1 MADGGEAAP
10 GDGHPAEEPSQIY
23 DQDFFLALATKGKYT
38 WNAWRRIP
46 ANKGVCVTFA
56 GVDFSEAP
64 RDRIDFSGFEFG
76 DSANFSRCKWQGV
89 EWVETPEAF
98 KPGRACFTGAT
109 FGVSASFAGAAF
121 GAFAGFTGVTFGYGA
136 FFHGAAFGGGAR
148 FDGAAFGD
156 KATFDGAAFGD
167 KATFA
172 GATFGDE
179 ATFAGAAFG
188 DKATFDGAAFGS
200 FVRFTGAAF
209 GAHATFDGAAFGVMA
224 CFDGAAFGGGARFD
238 SAAFANIAIFSHA
251 AFGDKATFA
260 GATFGS
266 GTTFAF
272 AAFGL
277 QASFAGAAFGARTDF
292 SRTHFKGGGLFTG
305 KSEEQWARDVAR
317 ALWMDEKAR
326 AALEKR
332 HKDSWEATGSRL
344 DRFLTIS
351 FSRARFDG
359 IAVFSGR
366 SFEET
371 ADFTNARFYYPPDFG
386 TTANVSRI
394 DFTGV
399 HIGFVPLGRR
409 AWTNDTQIPVRLRCL
424 RKIAEDTKNHD
435 LARDLY
441 IEERKA
447 ERGLYWRQLSDD
459 LKKAP
464 EELRKK
470 LEFIDEHQRDVWSNW
485 RHRARARNAHRVGIA
500 VKIARLFVHLLCI
513 AVVGVYWALA
523 DYGRSFMRTAAWL
536 VSSGFS
542 FTDVTARS
550 SRR

>member
-1 MADGGEAAP
+1 MAYEK
-10 GDGHPAEEPSQIY
+10 Y
-23 DQDFFLALATKGKYT
+23 DQTFFLDLAAKGKYT

-46 ANKGVCVTFA
+46 ANKGVRVTFA
-56 GVDFSEAP
+56 GINFSEAP
-64 RDRIDFSGFEFG
+64 RDKIDFSGFEFG
-76 DSANFSRCKWQGV
+76 DRANFTGCKWRGV

-109 FGVSASFAGAAF
+109 FGGLASFA
-121 GAFAGFTGVTFGYGA
+121 
-136 FFHGAAFGGGAR
+136 GAAFGGGAR
-148 FDGAAFGD
+148 FDGTAFGD

-172 GATFGDE
+172 GAAFDS
-179 ATFAGAAFG
+179 FA
-188 DKATFDGAAFGS
+188 
-200 FVRFTGAAF
+200 RFTGVAF

-224 CFDGAAFGGGARFD
+224 CFDGVAFGDEATFAGAAFG
-238 SAAFANIAIFSHA
+238 NIAIFSHA

-266 GTTFAF
+266 GT
-272 AAFGL
+272 
-277 QASFAGAAFGARTDF
+277 SFAGAAFGLMARFAGAAFGDRTDF
-292 SRTHFKGGGLFTG
+292 SRTHFKGGSIFTG
-305 KSEEQWARDVAR
+305 KSEEQWARDVAS
-317 ALWMDEKAR
+317 ALWMDEEAR

-332 HKDSWEATGSRL
+332 HKDSWETTGSRL

-366 SFEET
+366 SFEKT
-371 ADFTNARFYYPPDFG
+371 ADFTKARFYYPPDFDA
-386 TTANVSRI
+386 TTNASRI

-409 AWTNDTQIPVRLRCL
+409 AWTKDTQIPVRLRRL

-447 ERGLYWRQLSDD
+447 ERGLYWRQLSDE

-470 LEFIDEHQRDVWSNW
+470 LDSIDEQQREVWSNR
-485 RHRARARNAHRVGIA
+485 RHRARARNAHRLGIA
-500 VKIARLFVHLLCI
+500 VKIARLFVHLLWI
-513 AVVGVYWALA
+513 AVIGFYWALA
-523 DYGRSFMRTAAWL
+523 DYGRSFARPGAWL
-536 VSSGFS
+536 GLSGYS
-542 FTDVTARS
+542 FYRLYLWILAALMAKASPSDMDRYK
-550 SRR
+550 

>member
-1 MADGGEAAP
+1 MADEK
-10 GDGHPAEEPSQIY
+10 Y
-23 DQDFFLALATKGKYT
+23 DQAFFLDLAAKGKYT
-38 WNAWRRIP
+38 WNAWRRVP
-46 ANKGVCVTFA
+46 ANKGVRVTFA

-64 RDRIDFSGFEFG
+64 RDGIDFSGFEFG
-76 DSANFSRCKWQGV
+76 DSANFSQCKWRGV
-89 EWVETPEAF
+89 NWVETPEAF

-109 FGVSASFAGAAF
+109 FGGLASFAGAAF
-121 GAFAGFTGVTFGYGA
+121 GTYAGFTGVTFGYGA
-136 FFHGAAFGGGAR
+136 LFDGAAFGGGAR

-156 KATFDGAAFGD
+156 KATFDGAAFGVMACFD
-167 KATFA
+167 GAAFGNIATFSH
-172 GATFGDE
+172 
-179 ATFAGAAFG
+179 AAFG
-188 DKATFDGAAFGS
+188 DKATFASAAFDS
-200 FVRFTGAAF
+200 FARFTGAAF

-224 CFDGAAFGGGARFD
+224 CFDGAAFGDEATF
-238 SAAFANIAIFSHA
+238 AFAALGNIAIFSHA

-305 KSEEQWARDVAR
+305 KSEEQWARDVAS
-317 ALWMDEKAR
+317 ALGVDKKAR

-332 HKDSWEATGSRL
+332 HKDLWEAAGSGP
-344 DRFLTIS
+344 DRFLAIS
-351 FSRARFDG
+351 FERARFDG
-359 IAVFSGR
+359 EAEFSGR
-366 SFEET
+366 TFEKD
-371 ADFTNARFYYPPDFG
+371 ADFTKARFYSPPNFDA
-386 TTANVSRI
+386 TTNACRI

-409 AWTNDTQIPVRLRCL
+409 AWTKDTQIPVRLRRL

-447 ERGLYWRQLSDD
+447 ERGVFWRQLSDE

-470 LEFIDEHQRDVWSNW
+470 LESIDEQQREVWSNW
-485 RHRARARNAHRVGIA
+485 RHRARARNAHRLAIS
-500 VKIARLFVHLLCI
+500 VKIARLFVHLLWI
-513 AVVGVYWALA
+513 AVIGVYWALV
-523 DYGRSFMRTAAWL
+523 DYGRSFARTAAWL

-542 FTDVTARS
+542 LTGVTARS

>member
-1 MADGGEAAP
+1 MADEN
-10 GDGHPAEEPSQIY
+10 Y
-23 DQDFFLALATKGKYT
+23 DQTFFLDLAAKGKYT
-38 WNAWRRIP
+38 WNAWRRSP
-46 ANKGVCVTFA
+46 ANKGVRVTFA

-64 RDRIDFSGFEFG
+64 RDGIDFSGFEFG
-76 DSANFSRCKWQGV
+76 DSANFSQCKWRGL

-109 FGVSASFAGAAF
+109 FGGLASFAGAAF

-136 FFHGAAFGGGAR
+136 FFDGAAFGGGAR

-156 KATFDGAAFGD
+156 KATFDGADFSVMACFDGAAFGNI
-167 KATFA
+167 AIFSH
-172 GATFGDE
+172 
-179 ATFAGAAFG
+179 AAFG
-188 DKATFDGAAFGS
+188 DKATFDGAAFDS
-200 FVRFTGAAF
+200 FARFTGAAF
-209 GAHATFDGAAFGVMA
+209 GAHASFAGAAFGVMA
-224 CFDGAAFGGGARFD
+224 CFDGAAFGDEASFAG
-238 SAAFANIAIFSHA
+238 AAFGNIAVFSHA

-260 GATFGS
+260 DATFGS

-292 SRTHFKGGGLFTG
+292 SRTHFKGGGIFTG
-305 KSEEQWARDVAR
+305 KSEAQWARDVAS
-317 ALWMDEKAR
+317 ALRMDEEAR

-332 HKDSWEATGSRL
+332 HKHSWETTGSRL

-359 IAVFSGR
+359 MAVFFGR
-366 SFEET
+366 SFEKT
-371 ADFTNARFYYPPDFG
+371 ADFTNARFYYPPDFDA
-386 TTANVSRI
+386 TTNVSRI

-409 AWTNDTQIPVRLRCL
+409 AWTKDTQIPVRLRRL

-447 ERGLYWRQLSDD
+447 ERGLYWHQLSDE

-470 LEFIDEHQRDVWSNW
+470 LESIDEQQSEVWSNW
-485 RHRARARNAHRVGIA
+485 RHRARARNDHRLGIA
-500 VKIARLFVHLLCI
+500 VKIARLFFHLLWI
-513 AVVGVYWALA
+513 AVMGVYWALA
-523 DYGRSFMRTAAWL
+523 DYGRRFARTAAWL

-542 FTDVTARS
+542 ITGVTAKS